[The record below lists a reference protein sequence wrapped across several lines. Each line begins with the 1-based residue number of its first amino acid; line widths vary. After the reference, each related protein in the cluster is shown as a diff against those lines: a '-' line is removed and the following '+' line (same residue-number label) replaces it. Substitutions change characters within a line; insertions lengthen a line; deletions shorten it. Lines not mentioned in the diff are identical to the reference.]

1 MRADLDRTEYVL
13 PVSKKELDL
22 LLIAVRAYRH
32 QRQYRD
38 LYSRL
43 VDQRERYAACKAE
56 GST

>member
-1 MRADLDRTEYVL
+1 MRPDIDYAELVL

-32 QRQYRD
+32 QRQYRE

-43 VDQRERYAACKAE
+43 ADQRERYAARKAE
-56 GST
+56 GSA